1 LASALISRAALL
13 GFALLAVSGCVQ
25 GVRRGAVM
33 PPDSAW
39 AGCWRRLED
48 HSSFRFRLE
57 YRTDS
62 PLAVSAQYSGLW
74 LAPDREAW
82 DGDWTRGG
90 ERRAVRLRAAGDQQ
104 YDFAGDTWAQSLR
117 GVETRIIEQ
126 LRQVVR
132 DPRPKLESST
142 DAAYIF
148 TFNPGLRFLDPAG
161 AKHFSGQA
169 EVDARLGVPLRVTG
183 VDSAGT
189 AACTFEFFDFDRPGR
204 IELPFVSGQTVEL
217 EPVRRM
223 PLFSRGR
230 TQRAIKVRLER
241 MGWVSRAAWRG
252 RVLRLQLEEGKPGH
266 VVSLLAQRG
275 LVEVWQCRRAGGDS
289 PEQPG
294 TALSVGGDASQ
305 RVVLEQRVGS
315 NAELLA
321 EVLAP
326 LPVSPVLRVRTAGA
340 VPGQLAALVVDGQA
354 LALAT
359 IAESGV
365 IDFGDIGSI
374 ETVRALAALTATRP
388 LPVGLGTA
396 GRP

>member
-1 LASALISRAALL
+1 
-13 GFALLAVSGCVQ
+13 
-25 GVRRGAVM
+25 M

-39 AGCWRRLED
+39 ADCWRRLGD
-48 HSSFRFRLE
+48 HNSFRFRLE
-57 YRTDS
+57 YYTDS
-62 PLAVSAQYSGLW
+62 PLPVSARYSGTW
-74 LAPDREAW
+74 LKPDREAW

-90 ERRAVRLRAAGDQQ
+90 ERRAVRLRAAGERQ
-104 YDFAGDTWAQSLR
+104 YEFADGSWVPTLR

-142 DAAYIF
+142 DAAYTF
-148 TFNPGLRFLDPAG
+148 TFNPGMRFLDPAG
-161 AKHFSGQA
+161 AKRFSGRA
-169 EVDARLGVPLRVTG
+169 EVDTRLGVPLRVTG
-183 VDSAGT
+183 EDSAGT

-204 IELPFVSGQTVEL
+204 IELPFVAGQTVEL
-217 EPVRRM
+217 KPVRRM

-230 TQRAIKVRLER
+230 TQRAITARLDR

-252 RVLRLQLEEGKPGH
+252 RVLRLQLDEAKPGH
-266 VVSLLAQRG
+266 VVSLLATRG

-289 PEQPG
+289 PERPG
-294 TALSVGGDASQ
+294 TVLAVGGDASQ
-305 RVVLEQRVGS
+305 RIVLEQRVGS
-315 NAELLA
+315 NTELLA

-326 LPVSPVLRVRTAGA
+326 LPVAPVLRVRSAGA

-359 IAESGV
+359 IAESGA

-374 ETVRALAALTATRP
+374 ETVRALAALAATRP

-396 GRP
+396 VRP